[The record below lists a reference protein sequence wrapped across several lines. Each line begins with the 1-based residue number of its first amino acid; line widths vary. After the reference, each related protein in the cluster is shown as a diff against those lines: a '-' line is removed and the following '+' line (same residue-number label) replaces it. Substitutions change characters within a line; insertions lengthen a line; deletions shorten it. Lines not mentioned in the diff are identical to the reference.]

1 MRQVFSTV
9 TAGMSSAAT
18 NGWAALARRGP
29 VLWLTLCGV
38 LLVAGIFAVT
48 AMAVGEFRERTLANR
63 ERELENT
70 VQLIA
75 RHFDQQFQD
84 SDVVAADLI
93 GQMNLPEITSPA
105 MFRERMSGLATNQML
120 RSKISS
126 VSYLGD
132 IAIYDADGELINWSR
147 AEPLPKINVSSR
159 AYFQTFKSDPM
170 AESVILESVRSFIIG
185 KWTTIVARRL
195 SGADGSTFL
204 GAMVRRIDPDSY
216 RQYFASVALA
226 EGTAISL
233 FDREGKMLARYPHV
247 EELIG
252 RNFKDAPLMRKMLAE
267 GGRHTLRVK
276 GPIDGEDRLGSGAS
290 LSHFPLVIVATN
302 TTSAALADW
311 RQQTGFMVT
320 TATLSAIVI
329 ALILF
334 LIIRQISR
342 QNREAQERIEAERLR
357 LDTAL
362 NNMSQGL
369 ILYDAAGFIVTCN
382 RRYSEMFGLSDD
394 IIKPGCHIRE
404 AMQHRKERGTFGGDV
419 ETFCTDV
426 MRVVAE
432 GKVSSRIHELPN
444 GRAFQVI
451 NTPLAQGGWVATIE
465 EITERRNL
473 EQERDRNY
481 MFLREII
488 DHIPSQITVKDALTR
503 QYLLVNR
510 TAEEQFGQ
518 SGDVI
523 VGKTP
528 FDMYPEAAARIV
540 NDDDSKALQAPGGLF
555 KDEHTWQSQTK
566 GPRYITSTRIGI
578 RDKSGEPRY
587 LISVVEDVTERRRAH
602 EKIAHM
608 AHYDALT
615 DLPNRTLFREQIER
629 ELAKVA
635 GGEQFALLYI
645 DVDEFKGI
653 NDSLGHHVGDELLKA
668 IATRLRGCLKKSD
681 LIARLGGDE
690 FAVIQT
696 GIQSSAD
703 VLSFVTRIYEAI
715 RQPYHCLGHQL
726 STDASIGIA
735 LAPQDGTDLDQL
747 IKHADLAMY
756 GAKAEGRRTHRFFE
770 PEMDASAKARL
781 TMEQDLRQA
790 LVNGRLRD
798 PLPAAGR
805 PEHQRRVGL
814 RGAAALAASRTR
826 LGVAGGVHSD
836 CRGYRPDQRARRL
849 GAAHGLQRGRDLA
862 GACAD
867 CGQRLAGAAQ
877 MRHAGAADCRRT
889 RRLRALS
896 LPARARNH
904 RGRADPRRRGRAL
917 DPAPA
922 PVHRRAHRAR
932 RFRHRLFLAELSE
945 ALPVRQDQDRPLLRR
960 RHRGDQRRASDRAG
974 GGEHRRGEPHDHRRR
989 GRRDRGAARDA
1000 ARARLHGDAGLS
1012 VQQTEAGRRGAKAVR
1027 SERCRA
1033 GGGGGLRWRSRGKR
1047 QRKASTSRIPMPCG

>member
-1 MRQVFSTV
+1 M
-9 TAGMSSAAT
+9 
-18 NGWAALARRGP
+18 RRGP
-29 VLWLTLCGV
+29 VLWLTLSGV
-38 LLVAGIFAVT
+38 LLVAGIFIVT
-48 AMAVGEFRERTLANR
+48 AMAIGEFRERTLTNR

-93 GQMNLPEITSPA
+93 GQMNLPEINSAA
-105 MFRERMSGLATNQML
+105 MFRERMSGPAANEML
-120 RSKISS
+120 RGKISA

-132 IAIYDADGELINWSR
+132 IAIYDADGEIINWSR
-147 AEPLPKINVSSR
+147 SQPLPKINVAGR
-159 AYFQTFKSDPM
+159 AYFQNFKSNPM
-170 AESVILESVRSFIIG
+170 AEPVALESVRSYLIG

-195 SGADGSTFL
+195 SLPDGTFV

-216 RQYFASVALA
+216 QNYFASVALA

-252 RNFKDAPLMRKMLAE
+252 RSFKDAPLMRKMLAE

-276 GPIDGEDRLGSGAS
+276 GPVDSEDRLGSAAS
-290 LSHFPLVIVATN
+290 LSHFPLVVIATN
-302 TTSAALADW
+302 KTDAALADW

-320 TATLSAIVI
+320 TAALAAAVI
-329 ALILF
+329 ALILY
-334 LIIRQISR
+334 LIIRQINR
-342 QNREAQERIEAERLR
+342 QNREAQQRIESERQR

-369 ILYDAAGFIVTCN
+369 ILYDSNGTIVTCN
-382 RRYSEMFGLSDD
+382 RRYADMFGLSHDV
-394 IIKPGCHIRE
+394 IKPGCHIRE
-404 AMQHRKERGTFGGDV
+404 AMYHRKERGAFSGDV
-419 ETFCTDV
+419 EAFCADV

-432 GKVSSRIHELPN
+432 GTVSTRIHELSN

-481 MFLREII
+481 VFLREII
-488 DHIPSQITVKDALTR
+488 DHIPSQITVKDAGTR
-503 QYLLVNR
+503 QYLLINR

-518 SGDVI
+518 SSAAI
-523 VGKTP
+523 VGKTS
-528 FDMYPEAAARIV
+528 FDIYPDDAARLV
-540 NDDDSKALQAPGGLF
+540 TEDDSKALQAAEGLF
-555 KDEHTWQSQTK
+555 KDEHAWQSQTK
-566 GPRYITSTRIGI
+566 GERYITSTRIGI

-587 LISVVEDVTERRRAH
+587 LISVVDDVTERRRAD

-615 DLPNRTLFREQIER
+615 DLPNRALFREQIER
-629 ELAKVA
+629 ELEKVA

-668 IATRLRGCLKKSD
+668 IATRLRGCLKRGD

-715 RQPYHCLGHQL
+715 RQPYHCFGHQL

-735 LAPQDGTDLDQL
+735 LAPQDGGDLDQL
-747 IKHADLAMY
+747 IKNADLAMY

-770 PEMDASAKARL
+770 PAMDACAKARL

-790 LVNGRLRD
+790 LVSGGFEIHYQPLVDLRTNEISGCEALLRWHH
-798 PLPAAGR
+798 PERGMVSPAEFIPVAEDTGLINELGDWVLRTACNEAATWPAHVRVAVNVSPVQLKCDTLALRIAG
-805 PEHQRRVGL
+805 
-814 RGAAALAASRTR
+814 ALAASGLAPCR
-826 LGVAGGVHSD
+826 LELEITEAV
-836 CRGYRPDQRARRL
+836 L
-849 GAAHGLQRGRDLA
+849 IRDDEA
-862 GACAD
+862 
-867 CGQRLAGAAQ
+867 
-877 MRHAGAADCRRT
+877 
-889 RRLRALS
+889 ALS
-896 LPARARNH
+896 ILHQLRSIGVRI
-904 RGRADPRRRGRAL
+904 AL
-917 DPAPA
+917 DDFGTGYSSLSYLKRFPFDKIKIDRCFVADIAESSGA
-922 PVHRRAHRAR
+922 PVIVQAVVNIAAASNITTVAEGVETEAQRELLHALGCTEMQGY
-932 RFRHRLFLAELSE
+932 LFSKPKPAAE
-945 ALPVRQDQDRPLLRR
+945 VRKLFSP
-960 RHRGDQRRASDRAG
+960 A
-974 GGEHRRGEPHDHRRR
+974 
-989 GRRDRGAARDA
+989 DA
-1000 ARARLHGDAGLS
+1000 APVA
-1012 VQQTEAGRRGAKAVR
+1012 AV
-1027 SERCRA
+1027 A
-1033 GGGGGLRWRSRGKR
+1033 
-1047 QRKASTSRIPMPCG
+1047 

>member
-1 MRQVFSTV
+1 MRQVFSTA

-84 SDVVAADLI
+84 SDVVAAGLI

-147 AEPLPKINVSSR
+147 AQPLPKINVSSR

-170 AESVILESVRSFIIG
+170 AEPVILESVRSFIIG

-195 SGADGSTFL
+195 SGADGIFL

-216 RQYFASVALA
+216 QQYFASVALA

-342 QNREAQERIEAERLR
+342 QNGEAQERIEAERLR

-382 RRYSEMFGLSDD
+382 RRYSEMFGLSHDV
-394 IIKPGCHIRE
+394 IKPGCHIRE
-404 AMQHRKERGTFGGDV
+404 AMQHRKERGAFGGDV
-419 ETFCTDV
+419 ETFCADV

-540 NDDDSKALQAPGGLF
+540 TDDDSKALQAPGVLF
-555 KDEHTWQSQTK
+555 KDEHAWQSQTK

-615 DLPNRTLFREQIER
+615 DLPNRTLFRDQIER

-690 FAVIQT
+690 FAVIQS

-770 PEMDASAKARL
+770 PAMDASAKARL

-790 LVNGRLRD
+790 LVNGGFEIHYQPLVDLRTND
-798 PLPAAGR
+798 VSGCEALLRWRHPERGWVSPAEFIPIAEDTGLINELGDWVLRMACNEAATWPAHVRIAVNVSPVQLKCDTLALRIAG
-805 PEHQRRVGL
+805 
-814 RGAAALAASRTR
+814 ALAASGLAPSR
-826 LGVAGGVHSD
+826 LELEITEAVLIRDDEAALSILHQLRSIGVRIALDDFGTGYSSLSYLKRFPFDKIKIDRCFVADIAETSGAPVIVQAVVNIAAASHMTTVAEGVETEA
-836 CRGYRPDQRARRL
+836 QRE
-849 GAAHGLQRGRDLA
+849 
-862 GACAD
+862 
-867 CGQRLAGAAQ
+867 
-877 MRHAGAADCRRT
+877 M
-889 RRLRALS
+889 LRALGCTEMQGYLFS
-896 LPARARNH
+896 KPKPATEVRKLFGPHDA
-904 RGRADPRRRGRAL
+904 
-917 DPAPA
+917 A
-922 PVHRRAHRAR
+922 PV
-932 RFRHRLFLAELSE
+932 
-945 ALPVRQDQDRPLLRR
+945 
-960 RHRGDQRRASDRAG
+960 
-974 GGEHRRGEPHDHRRR
+974 
-989 GRRDRGAARDA
+989 AAVA
-1000 ARARLHGDAGLS
+1000 
-1012 VQQTEAGRRGAKAVR
+1012 
-1027 SERCRA
+1027 
-1033 GGGGGLRWRSRGKR
+1033 
-1047 QRKASTSRIPMPCG
+1047 

>member
-1 MRQVFSTV
+1 MRQVFARIA
-9 TAGMSSAAT
+9 AGMSLAVRSGWEAAI
-18 NGWAALARRGP
+18 RRGP
-29 VLWLTLCGV
+29 VLWLTLCGM
-38 LLVAGIFAVT
+38 LLVAGIFTVT

-75 RHFDQQFQD
+75 RHFDQQFED

-93 GQMNLPEITSPA
+93 GQMNLPEITSPT
-105 MFRERMSGLATNQML
+105 MFRERMSGPAANQML

-132 IAIYDADGELINWSR
+132 IAIYDADGDLINWSR
-147 AEPLPKINVSSR
+147 AQPLPKINVSAR
-159 AYFQTFKSDPM
+159 AYFQTLKSDPM
-170 AESVILESVRSFIIG
+170 AEPVLLESVRSFIIG

-195 SGADGSTFL
+195 RGADGVFL

-216 RQYFASVALA
+216 QHYFASVALA

-252 RNFKDAPLMRKMLAE
+252 RSFKDAPLMQKVLAK
-267 GGRHTLRVK
+267 GGQQTLRVK
-276 GPIDGEDRLGSGAS
+276 GPIDGEDRLGSAAS
-290 LSHFPLVIVATN
+290 LKHFPLVIVATN
-302 TTSAALADW
+302 ITSAALADW

-320 TATLSAIVI
+320 TATLSAAVI
-329 ALILF
+329 TLILF
-334 LIIRQISR
+334 LIVRQINR
-342 QNREAQERIEAERLR
+342 QNREAQQRLESERLR

-369 ILYDAAGFIVTCN
+369 ILYDAAGYIVTCN
-382 RRYSEMFGLSDD
+382 RRYADMFGLSHDV
-394 IIKPGCHIRE
+394 IKPGCHIRE
-404 AMQHRKERGTFGGDV
+404 AMYHRKERDAFNGDV
-419 ETFCTDV
+419 ESFCADV
-426 MRVVAE
+426 MRIVAE
-432 GKVSSRIHELPN
+432 GTVSTRIHQLPN

-465 EITERRNL
+465 EITDRRNI

-488 DHIPSQITVKDALTR
+488 DHIPSQITVKDARTR
-503 QYLLVNR
+503 QYLLINR

-518 SGDVI
+518 SSEAVI
-523 VGKTP
+523 GKTP
-528 FDMYPEAAARIV
+528 FDIYPEDSAGIV
-540 NDDDSKALQAPGGLF
+540 AEDDSEALQSDTGLF
-555 KDEHTWQSQTK
+555 KDEHPWPSLTK
-566 GPRYITSTRIGI
+566 GMRYITSTRIGI
-578 RDKSGEPRY
+578 RDASGEPRY

-668 IATRLRGCLKKSD
+668 IASRLRGCLKHGD

-696 GIQSSAD
+696 GIQSPDD

-735 LAPQDGTDLDQL
+735 LAPQDGADLDQL
-747 IKHADLAMY
+747 IKNADLAMY

-770 PEMDASAKARL
+770 PEMDACAKARL

-790 LVNGRLRD
+790 LVNAGFEIHYQPLVDLHSGDVSGCEALLRWRH
-798 PLPAAGR
+798 PERGWISPAEFIPIAEDTGLINELGDWVLRTACNEAATWPAHVRVAVNVSPVQLKCDTLALRIAG
-805 PEHQRRVGL
+805 
-814 RGAAALAASRTR
+814 ALAASGLAPCR
-826 LGVAGGVHSD
+826 LELEITEAVLIRDDEAALSILHQLRSIGVRIALDDFGTGYSSLSYLKRFPFDKIKIDRCFVADIAETSGAPVIVQAVVNIAAASNMTTVAEGVETEA
-836 CRGYRPDQRARRL
+836 QRE
-849 GAAHGLQRGRDLA
+849 
-862 GACAD
+862 
-867 CGQRLAGAAQ
+867 
-877 MRHAGAADCRRT
+877 M
-889 RRLRALS
+889 LRALGCTEMQGYLFS
-896 LPARARNH
+896 PPKPATDVRK
-904 RGRADPRRRGRAL
+904 
-917 DPAPA
+917 
-922 PVHRRAHRAR
+922 
-932 RFRHRLFLAELSE
+932 LFG
-945 ALPVRQDQDRPLLRR
+945 
-960 RHRGDQRRASDRAG
+960 RGDTV
-974 GGEHRRGEPHDHRRR
+974 PV
-989 GRRDRGAARDA
+989 AAVA
-1000 ARARLHGDAGLS
+1000 
-1012 VQQTEAGRRGAKAVR
+1012 
-1027 SERCRA
+1027 
-1033 GGGGGLRWRSRGKR
+1033 
-1047 QRKASTSRIPMPCG
+1047 

>member
-1 MRQVFSTV
+1 MRQVFSTMA
-9 TAGMSSAAT
+9 AGMSLAAK

-38 LLVAGIFAVT
+38 LLVGGIFAVT
-48 AMAVGEFRERTLANR
+48 AMAVGEFRERTLVNR

-75 RHFDQQFQD
+75 RHFDQQFED

-93 GQMNLPEITSPA
+93 GQMNLPEISSPA
-105 MFRERMSGLATNQML
+105 MFRERMSGPAANQML

-147 AEPLPKINVSSR
+147 SQPLPKISISSR
-159 AYFQTFKSDPM
+159 AYFQTLKSDPM
-170 AESVILESVRSFIIG
+170 AEPVILESVRSFIIG
-185 KWTTIVARRL
+185 KWTTVVARRL
-195 SGADGSTFL
+195 RGADGTFF

-216 RQYFASVALA
+216 QNYFASVALA

-233 FDREGKMLARYPHV
+233 FDREGKMLARYPHA

-252 RNFKDAPLMRKMLAE
+252 RSFKDAPLMRMVLTK
-267 GGRHTLRVK
+267 GGQHTLRVRS
-276 GPIDGEDRLGSGAS
+276 PVDHEERLGSAAS
-290 LSHFPLVIVATN
+290 LKHFPLVIVATN
-302 TTSAALADW
+302 TTAAALADW

-320 TATLSAIVI
+320 TAALSAAAI
-329 ALILF
+329 ALILY
-334 LIIRQISR
+334 LIIRQIKR
-342 QNREAQERIEAERLR
+342 QNREAHERIEAERLR

-369 ILYDAAGFIVTCN
+369 ILYDASGYIVTCN
-382 RRYSEMFGLSDD
+382 RRYADMFGLSHDV
-394 IIKPGCHIRE
+394 IKPGCHIRE
-404 AMQHRKERGTFGGDV
+404 AMYHRKERGAFGGDV
-419 ETFCTDV
+419 EAFCADV

-432 GKVSSRIHELPN
+432 GTVSTRIHELPN

-481 MFLREII
+481 VFLREII
-488 DHIPSQITVKDALTR
+488 DHIPSQITVKDAGTR

-518 SGDVI
+518 SSEEI

-528 FDMYPEAAARIV
+528 FDLYPDEAARLV
-540 NDDDSKALQAPGGLF
+540 TEDDSKALQAAEGLF
-555 KDEHTWQSQTK
+555 KDEHAWRSQTK
-566 GPRYITSTRIGI
+566 GLRYITSTRIGI

-635 GGEQFALLYI
+635 SGAQFALLYI

-668 IATRLRGCLKKSD
+668 IATRLRGCLKKGD

-696 GIQSSAD
+696 GIRSSAD
-703 VLSFVTRIYEAI
+703 VLSFVTLIYEAI

-735 LAPQDGTDLDQL
+735 LAPQDGADLDQL
-747 IKHADLAMY
+747 IKNADLAMY

-790 LVNGRLRD
+790 LVNGGFEIHYQPLVDLRSGAVTGCEALLRWRH
-798 PLPAAGR
+798 PERGMVSPAEFIPVAEDTGLINELGDWVLR
-805 PEHQRRVGL
+805 MACNEAATWPAHIRVAVNVSPVQLKCDTLAL
-814 RGAAALAASRTR
+814 RIASALAAS
-826 LGVAGGVHSD
+826 
-836 CRGYRPDQRARRL
+836 
-849 GAAHGLQRGRDLA
+849 GL
-862 GACAD
+862 
-867 CGQRLAGAAQ
+867 
-877 MRHAGAADCRRT
+877 
-889 RRLRALS
+889 
-896 LPARARNH
+896 
-904 RGRADPRRRGRAL
+904 DPRRLELEITEAVLIRDDEAALSILHQLRSIGVRIAL
-917 DPAPA
+917 DDFGTGYSSLSYLKRFPFDKIKIDRCFVADIAETGGA
-922 PVHRRAHRAR
+922 PVIVQAVVNIAAASNMTTVAEGVETEAQREMLRNLGCTEMQGY
-932 RFRHRLFLAELSE
+932 LFSAPKPAAE
-945 ALPVRQDQDRPLLRR
+945 VRKLFG
-960 RHRGDQRRASDRAG
+960 RGD
-974 GGEHRRGEPHDHRRR
+974 
-989 GRRDRGAARDA
+989 AAPVA
-1000 ARARLHGDAGLS
+1000 AVA
-1012 VQQTEAGRRGAKAVR
+1012 
-1027 SERCRA
+1027 
-1033 GGGGGLRWRSRGKR
+1033 
-1047 QRKASTSRIPMPCG
+1047 

>member
-1 MRQVFSTV
+1 MRQVFSTM
-9 TAGMSSAAT
+9 AAAMSVAAK

-75 RHFDQQFQD
+75 RHFDQQFED

-93 GQMNLPEITSPA
+93 GQMNLPEISSPA
-105 MFRERMSGLATNQML
+105 MFRERLSGLAANQML
-120 RSKISS
+120 RSKVSS

-147 AEPLPKINVSSR
+147 AQPLPKINVSAR
-159 AYFQTFKSDPM
+159 AYFQTLKSDPM
-170 AESVILESVRSFIIG
+170 AEPVILESVRSFIIG
-185 KWTTIVARRL
+185 KWTTVVARRL
-195 SGADGSTFL
+195 RGADGTFF

-216 RQYFASVALA
+216 QNYFASVALA

-233 FDREGKMLARYPHV
+233 FDREGKMLARYPHA

-252 RNFKDAPLMRKMLAE
+252 RSFKDAPLMRKVLTK
-267 GGRHTLRVK
+267 GGQHTLRVIS
-276 GPIDGEDRLGSGAS
+276 PVDHEERLGSAAS
-290 LSHFPLVIVATN
+290 LQHFPLVIVATN
-302 TTSAALADW
+302 TTAAALADW

-320 TATLSAIVI
+320 TAALSAAVI
-329 ALILF
+329 ALILY
-334 LIIRQISR
+334 LIIRQIHR

-369 ILYDAAGFIVTCN
+369 ILYDASGYIVTCN
-382 RRYSEMFGLSDD
+382 RRYADMFGLSHDV
-394 IIKPGCHIRE
+394 IKPGCHIRE
-404 AMQHRKERGTFGGDV
+404 AMYHRRERGAFGGDV
-419 ETFCTDV
+419 EAFCADV
-426 MRVVAE
+426 MRIVAE
-432 GKVSSRIHELPN
+432 GTVSTRIHELPN

-488 DHIPSQITVKDALTR
+488 DHIPSQITVKDARTR
-503 QYLLVNR
+503 QYLLINR

-518 SGDVI
+518 SSEAI
-523 VGKTP
+523 IGKTP
-528 FDMYPEAAARIV
+528 RDIYPDDSARIV
-540 NDDDSKALQAPGGLF
+540 TEDDGEALLTDTGLF
-555 KDEHTWQSQTK
+555 KDEHPWPSLTK
-566 GPRYITSTRIGI
+566 GMRYITSTRIGI

-629 ELAKVA
+629 ELAKAA

-668 IATRLRGCLKKSD
+668 IATRLRGCLKKGD

-696 GIQSSAD
+696 GIRSSAD

-735 LAPQDGTDLDQL
+735 LAPQDGSDLDQL
-747 IKHADLAMY
+747 IKNADLAMY

-790 LVNGRLRD
+790 LVNGGFEIHYQPLVDLRSGEISGCEALLRWRH
-798 PLPAAGR
+798 PERGMVSPAEFIPIAEDTGLINELGDWVLR
-805 PEHQRRVGL
+805 MACNEAATWPTHIRVAVNVSPVQLKCDTLAL
-814 RGAAALAASRTR
+814 RIASALAAS
-826 LGVAGGVHSD
+826 
-836 CRGYRPDQRARRL
+836 
-849 GAAHGLQRGRDLA
+849 GL
-862 GACAD
+862 
-867 CGQRLAGAAQ
+867 
-877 MRHAGAADCRRT
+877 
-889 RRLRALS
+889 
-896 LPARARNH
+896 
-904 RGRADPRRRGRAL
+904 DPRRLELEITEAVLIRDDEAALSILHQLRAIGVRIAL
-917 DPAPA
+917 DDFGTGYSSLSYLKRFPFDKIKIDRCFVADIAETSGA
-922 PVHRRAHRAR
+922 PVIVQAVVNIAAASSMTTV
-932 RFRHRLFLAELSE
+932 AEGVE
-945 ALPVRQDQDRPLLRR
+945 
-960 RHRGDQRRASDRAG
+960 
-974 GGEHRRGEPHDHRRR
+974 
-989 GRRDRGAARDA
+989 
-1000 ARARLHGDAGLS
+1000 
-1012 VQQTEAGRRGAKAVR
+1012 TEAQREMLRNLGCTEMQGYLFSAPKPAAEVRKLFGPGNAAPVAAV
-1027 SERCRA
+1027 A
-1033 GGGGGLRWRSRGKR
+1033 
-1047 QRKASTSRIPMPCG
+1047 